1 VKSPLVRILKEPLLH
16 FLVAGGLLFAG
27 YSWIHAGEKQENP
40 RRIEI
45 TSNQVQQ
52 IELDWRARWQ
62 RPPTQAELQAGIADT
77 LRQEV
82 LYREAL
88 ELGLDKDDTI
98 VKRRMAQKMDFL
110 ADEISALREPAPGE
124 VEAWFEKNRAQ
135 YVPPPLA
142 TFHHLYFSFDK
153 RGATAEADARKAL
166 TTLRSQDAS
175 GGDSFMFQP
184 SYSEQAPDQVAR
196 VFGSKFAEQL
206 YKLEPGGWRGPVE
219 SGFGWHLVWVD
230 SLLPGEPPAFESV
243 ATQVK
248 ADWLEEQRTELKR
261 SAYEALK
268 ARYEIVIVPPKPGDL
283 DPKKLAILAPT
294 GTE

>member
-1 VKSPLVRILKEPLLH
+1 MKLLKEPLLH

-27 YSWIHAGEKQENP
+27 YFWIHRGEKKEDP

-45 TSNQVQQ
+45 TSNQIQQ

-62 RPPTQAELQAGIADT
+62 RPPTQDELQAGISDE

-88 ELGLDKDDTI
+88 DLGLDKNDTI

-110 ADEISALREPAPGE
+110 TDEISALRDPAPGE

-135 YVPPPLA
+135 YLPPPLA
-142 TFHHLYFSFDK
+142 TFHHLYFSSDK
-153 RGATAEADARKAL
+153 RGAKAEADARQAMGAL
-166 TTLRSQDAS
+166 QSRDSR
-175 GGDSFMFQP
+175 GGDALMFQP
-184 SYSEQAPDQVAR
+184 SYSEQTQDQVAR
-196 VFGSKFAEQL
+196 IFGTKFSERL

-230 SLLPGEPPAFESV
+230 ALVAGEAPAFEAV
-243 ATQVK
+243 ATQAK
-248 ADWLEEQRTELKR
+248 ADWIAEQRAELKR
-261 SAYEALK
+261 TAFEAMK
-268 ARYEIVIVPPKPGDL
+268 AHYDIVIVPAKPGDL
-283 DPKKLAILAPT
+283 DLTKLAIMEPSGA
-294 GTE
+294 E

>member
-1 VKSPLVRILKEPLLH
+1 MKLLKEPLLH

-27 YSWIHAGEKQENP
+27 YSWIHRGEKKEDP

-45 TSNQVQQ
+45 TSNQIQQ

-62 RPPTQAELQAGIADT
+62 RPPTQAELQAGISDE

-88 ELGLDKDDTI
+88 ELGLDKNDTI

-110 ADEISALREPAPGE
+110 TDEISALRDPAPGE

-135 YVPPPLA
+135 YLPPPLA
-142 TFHHLYFSFDK
+142 TFHHLYFSSDK
-153 RGATAEADARKAL
+153 RGANAEADARQAMGAL
-166 TTLRSQDAS
+166 ERKDSTGGDAS
-175 GGDSFMFQP
+175 MFQS
-184 SYSEQAPDQVAR
+184 SYSEQTLDQVAR
-196 VFGSKFAEQL
+196 IFGTKFADQL

-230 SLLPGEPPAFESV
+230 ALVAGEPPAFEAV
-243 ATQVK
+243 ATQAK
-248 ADWLEEQRTELKR
+248 ADWLGEQRAELKR
-261 SAYEALK
+261 TAFDAMK
-268 ARYEIVIVPPKPGDL
+268 ARYEIVIVPAKPGDL
-283 DPKKLAILAPT
+283 DLTKLAIMEPSGA
-294 GTE
+294 E

>member
-1 VKSPLVRILKEPLLH
+1 VRLLKEPLLH

-27 YSWIHAGEKQENP
+27 YSWIHRGEKREDR

-62 RPPTQAELQAGIADT
+62 RLPTQAELQAGIADQ
-77 LRQEV
+77 LKQEI

-88 ELGLDKDDTI
+88 ELGLDKNDTI

-110 ADEISALREPAPGE
+110 ADEVASLRDPAPGE

-135 YVPPPLA
+135 YVPAPLA
-142 TFHHLYFSFDK
+142 TFHHLYFSLDK
-153 RGATAEADARKAL
+153 RSANTEADARQAL
-166 TTLRSQDAS
+166 GTLGSKDAS
-175 GGDSFMFQP
+175 GGDTFVFQA
-184 SYSEQAPDQVAR
+184 SYNEQTPDQVAR

-206 YKLEPGGWRGPVE
+206 FQLKPGGWRGPVE

-230 SLLPGEPPAFESV
+230 ALVPGEPPTFESV
-243 ATQVK
+243 AQQVK
-248 ADWLEEQRTELKR
+248 SDWLAEQRAELKR
-261 SAYEALK
+261 TTFEALK
-268 ARYEIVIVPPKPGDL
+268 ARYEIVIVPAKPGDL
-283 DPKKLAILAPT
+283 DLKKLAISEPT
-294 GTE
+294 GME